1 MQLGHKKVKQKVEKP
16 AMMGEARVVNEAYV
30 KTILLLCICSV
41 RTIWLYVR
49 VICNLETMAG
59 QTIVGYICC

>member
-49 VICNLETMAG
+49 VICNL
-59 QTIVGYICC
+59 